1 MLKKTIA
8 IVTGASGGL
17 GLEFVKI
24 LMKKPELDEIW
35 IISRSQEKLEKIQK
49 KLGDKIRCFPM
60 DLSEL
65 ANIKQFGAN
74 QELESCNIKY
84 LINNAGFAKCCSYED
99 LSLDESINMIDLNV
113 SGLVAMG
120 LICIPH
126 MKRGSHIINIASQAS
141 FQPLP
146 YLNIYSAT
154 KAFVRNYTRAL
165 NVELKDKGIV
175 ATAVCPG
182 WMKTGLFDRALIGAK
197 KAPKNFKGMVTPD
210 LVAKKA
216 MMDAD
221 KGKDLSVY
229 SLYVKTGHLVAK
241 ILPQKAMMKVWGIQQ
256 GAPGGHWKV
265 KAMTGDF
272 GKFIEKNEKEKTL
285 L

>member
-1 MLKKTIA
+1 M
-8 IVTGASGGL
+8 
-17 GLEFVKI
+17 
-24 LMKKPELDEIW
+24 
-35 IISRSQEKLEKIQK
+35 
-49 KLGDKIRCFPM
+49 
-60 DLSEL
+60 
-65 ANIKQFGAN
+65 
-74 QELESCNIKY
+74 
-84 LINNAGFAKCCSYED
+84 
-99 LSLDESINMIDLNV
+99 DESINMIDLNV

-272 GKFIEKNEKEKTL
+272 GKFIEKNEKENTASLDLSAYIMKNAKVRMALRMARDNNLGDETWQQL
-285 L
+285 IDILKEEIDKK

>member
-1 MLKKTIA
+1 MGKKTIA

-24 LMKKPELDEIW
+24 LMKKTELDEIW
-35 IISRSQEKLEKIQK
+35 IIARNEAKLKKVQK
-49 KLGDKIRCFPM
+49 KYGDKIKCFPM

-65 ANIKQFGAN
+65 SNIKKFGES
-74 QELESCNIKY
+74 QELESCKIKY

-99 LSLDESINMIDLNV
+99 LSLDESINMIELNV
-113 SGLVAMG
+113 SGVVAMG
-120 LICIPH
+120 LVCIPY
-126 MKRGSHIINIASQAS
+126 MKGSSHIINIASQAS

-165 NVELKDKGIV
+165 NVELKDKGIT

-197 KAPKNFKGMVTPD
+197 KAPKNFKGMVRPD

-221 KGKDLSVY
+221 KGKDISVY
-229 SLYVKTGHLVAK
+229 SLYVKMGHLVAK

-256 GAPGGHWKV
+256 GALGVKV
-265 KAMTGDF
+265 KNCW
-272 GKFIEKNEKEKTL
+272 KYNL
-285 L
+285 